1 MESFELTLL
10 VYVFSSFAILILLV
24 TSNAFEN
31 VIETTLMCRWAFDC
45 STNFKKEFKM
55 YAEVSR
61 VVFKICGLKT
71 KLWPKIKI
79 LVKNRN
85 SGRKLKFWSKIKILL
100 IFVKNLIFGQ
110 NCYFGKKSKF

>member
-31 VIETTLMCRWAFDC
+31 VIETTLICRWTFDC

-55 YAEVSR
+55 HAEVSR
-61 VVFKICGLKT
+61 AVFKI
-71 KLWPKIKI
+71 
-79 LVKNRN
+79 
-85 SGRKLKFWSKIKILL
+85 WSKKEILEIKTSLNSYTRALCAVYHRLFIPYSVLGYL
-100 IFVKNLIFGQ
+100 SFIFTQETLH
-110 NCYFGKKSKF
+110 